1 MQSSYKVILKG
12 ESIERTHTKK
22 ILTDYTSKKKPEENA
37 EMEMHQGVNSY
48 ENLGKTILEDANRK
62 KESILNDAYERAS
75 QIEKQAKDNGY
86 NEGYNVG
93 MKKGRE
99 DGYKS
104 AYEDGYKKNF
114 DKAKKQGEEIRKNA
128 ENVLNSA
135 VQEKENYLKEKEIQ
149 IKQTIVN
156 AVENILRHEI
166 MDKDSLNDAV
176 FDALKQ
182 MRNTNTFIVK
192 SRKKYSSE
200 FKKHVDIWKQQMPF
214 KGDIFVIPDESVE
227 EGSAIIERDNGKI
240 VLGIDIACDKLKEIL
255 ENEG

>member
-22 ILTDYTSKKKPEENA
+22 ILTDYTSKKKPEENT
-37 EMEMHQGVNSY
+37 EMKIYPVANSY
-48 ENLGKTILEDANRK
+48 ENLGRTILEDANRK
-62 KESILNDAYERAS
+62 KESILNEAYEKSS

-86 NEGYNVG
+86 KTGYVAG

-104 AYEDGYKKNF
+104 AYEEGYEKNF
-114 DKAKKQGEEIRKNA
+114 NEAKKQGEAIKKNA
-128 ENVLNSA
+128 ESVLNSA
-135 VQEKENYLKEKEIQ
+135 IQEKQHYLKEKEAQ
-149 IKQTIVN
+149 IKQLIVN

-166 MDKDSLNDAV
+166 IDKDSLNDAV
-176 FDALKQ
+176 FDALRQ
-182 MRNTNTFIVK
+182 MRNTNTFVVK
-192 SRKKYSSE
+192 SRKKYSEE
-200 FKKHVDIWKQQMPF
+200 FKKHVDIWKEQMPF

-227 EGSAIIERDNGKI
+227 EGTVIIERDSGKM
-240 VLGIDIACDKLKEIL
+240 VLGIDIACDKLKQIL